1 VVGTALAPLPPA
13 PPKAGSRGAEMR
25 DEVDSREAREPG
37 RRGDDGWG
45 WSGGRPVDA
54 AVVGKG
60 CAGDEDIEG
69 SSGGDGVRIG
79 EDGSKTGASRIGSG
93 GAATGA

>member
-1 VVGTALAPLPPA
+1 MVGTALAALPPA

-25 DEVDSREAREPG
+25 DEVEMREAREPG

-45 WSGGRPVDA
+45 WCGGLPVDV

-60 CAGDEDIEG
+60 CARDEDIEG
-69 SSGGDGVRIG
+69 NSGGDGVRIG

-93 GAATGA
+93 GATTGA